1 MEPPLLTLP
10 EQGMFLAGN
19 ISPSP
24 GIFPTGTTLLWQEK
38 EKGPLAHGGTRQQLQ
53 GWASPQQIS
62 TRLAPALL
70 AYLSGTAP
78 QTLPAGH
85 TLADTQSP

>member
-1 MEPPLLTLP
+1 
-10 EQGMFLAGN
+10 MFLAGN
-19 ISPSP
+19 ISPLP
-24 GIFPTGTTLLWQEK
+24 GIFPTGTTLLRQKEK
-38 EKGPLAHGGTRQQLQ
+38 EKCPLAHGGKRQQLP

-62 TRLAPALL
+62 TRQAPALL
-70 AYLSGTAP
+70 ACLSGTAP